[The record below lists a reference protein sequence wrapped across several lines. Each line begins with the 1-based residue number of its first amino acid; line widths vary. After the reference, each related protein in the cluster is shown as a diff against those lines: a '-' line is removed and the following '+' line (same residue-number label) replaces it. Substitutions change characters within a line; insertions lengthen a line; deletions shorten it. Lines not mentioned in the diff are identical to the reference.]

1 MCDCWVFEV
10 GWCLTDRATNPTF
23 RGMRINIE
31 IGDWSGDGHSK
42 CDIFTFESN
51 LPIEEVREAYFKAR
65 ELHPEICPEG
75 FCAEYEDPEIP
86 KKVRDR
92 AKQLGFK
99 FRKQPDT
106 RDLADFTAWFCMLGD
121 DNLCLTRTTPLER
134 LAFYGSDEGGRH
146 IDFIGYGL
154 F

>member
-1 MCDCWVFEV
+1 M
-10 GWCLTDRATNPTF
+10 L
-23 RGMRINIE
+23 INIE
-31 IGDWSGDGHSK
+31 IGDWSHDGHSK

-65 ELHPEICPEG
+65 ELYPEICPEE
-75 FCAEYEDPEIP
+75 FCAEYEDPEVP

-99 FRKQPDT
+99 FHKQPDT
-106 RDLADFTAWFCMLGD
+106 LDLARFTAWFCELGNP
-121 DNLCLTRTTPLER
+121 NLSLLPKPVER
-134 LAFYGSDEGGRH
+134 LAFYGSDKKGRN
-146 IDFIGYGL
+146 IDFIGYGM